1 MKTKSFAL
9 GVVLISCTL
18 FLNSCGI
25 NMGFLTDKTRTITHV
40 ELSKKNFKVLDRVS
54 GTSSATYVLGFGGM
68 KNKDLT
74 DMAMNDLLSKANL
87 NGGAKALA
95 NTTVDVHKGGLPF
108 FYSKITVKISA
119 HVVEFTE

>member
-1 MKTKSFAL
+1 MKKRTLTL
-9 GVVLISCTL
+9 GLLLLATTL
-18 FLNSCGI
+18 LLNSCGL
-25 NMGFLTDKTRTITHV
+25 NMGFLTDKVRTSTHV
-40 ELSKKNFKVLDRVS
+40 DLSKKNFKVLDRVS

-108 FYSKITVKISA
+108 LYSKITVKISA
-119 HVVEFTE
+119 HVIEFTE